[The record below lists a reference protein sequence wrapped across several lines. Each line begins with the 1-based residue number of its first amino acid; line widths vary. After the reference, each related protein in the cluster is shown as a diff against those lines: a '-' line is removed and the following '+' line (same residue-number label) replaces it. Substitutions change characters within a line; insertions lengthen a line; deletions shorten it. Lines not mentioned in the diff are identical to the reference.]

1 VSFRPG
7 HPSLL
12 SSYTAMASAESE
24 RVGVGLRDPANPPPI
39 AAGLAGSRMS
49 HGALSLFTEDRWAE
63 VGVVQQDQ
71 DAEMAALLGFSGG
84 FGKRR

>member
-1 VSFRPG
+1 
-7 HPSLL
+7 
-12 SSYTAMASAESE
+12 
-24 RVGVGLRDPANPPPI
+24 VGIELRDPAYSAPI

-49 HGALSLFTEDRWAE
+49 HAAHTHAHAHGALSLFTKDCWAE